1 MPEDKAFFTSNN
13 SCDRT
18 TWSITLTAAQAQAL
32 AENANHTVTVN
43 VSNQAGQ
50 SAEEAT
56 RTITH
61 DITAPAAPTVDRQ
74 ATNDTT
80 PTITGTANVG
90 SGGTLTVEVNG
101 ATYTVTPPMPQV
113 TGAWILIQPHQ
124 LAAH

>member
-101 ATYTVTPPMPQV
+101 ATYTVTPRC
-113 TGAWILIQPHQ
+113 LR
-124 LAAH
+124 